1 MTPTDDMQNK
11 SCSNNSNQGVA
22 VAALKHA
29 SSLASERAQLQRQL
43 SKAEADMERMSRT
56 IEQMR
61 RGHEMQIASVRRE
74 KEDLHEA
81 LEQHHVAELEGMR
94 LQVSDAF
101 RENHRLHLELVE
113 ERRRSEQLDQEV
125 KRLPAPTAE
134 GVAPVVAELEIQAF
148 KEANAETRAQLK
160 RRLQLKWHPDKC
172 INADLAKCVMQELQR
187 SDYWKN

>member
-1 MTPTDDMQNK
+1 
-11 SCSNNSNQGVA
+11 
-22 VAALKHA
+22 
-29 SSLASERAQLQRQL
+29 
-43 SKAEADMERMSRT
+43 MERMSRT

-101 RENHRLHLELVE
+101 RENHRLHLELAE